1 MQHRDHKHEA
11 LRSGERRAKAAR
23 FGGTVN
29 GADSAGLRLHFN
41 ELNGLAEK
49 IFTAV
54 SRPGVNV
61 FRHRGRRRNRINRS
75 DFRKG
80 IRYIGGC
87 LITVH
92 SFSNLFYHLV
102 SLLFHVQRLTI
113 FSLYIYTVYV
123 SRIVAVPF
131 MH

>member
-61 FRHRGRRRNRINRS
+61 FRHR
-75 DFRKG
+75 
-80 IRYIGGC
+80 
-87 LITVH
+87 
-92 SFSNLFYHLV
+92 
-102 SLLFHVQRLTI
+102 
-113 FSLYIYTVYV
+113 
-123 SRIVAVPF
+123 
-131 MH
+131 